1 MEEEKARQDK
11 MSGGSVPVAGT
22 SPKKSAGA
30 MEEDDLLAQAIAMS
44 MGEQAANASGDVE
57 MGEALNDEDEEMK
70 RAIAMSLVW
79 VIAMLEDLFLTP
91 FLCIQGEGQSKK
103 KEEDPAVLSNILS
116 SLPGVDPN
124 DPRLKK
130 AMDKKDKK

>member
-11 MSGGSVPVAGT
+11 MSGGSAAVPAST

-44 MGEQAANASGDVE
+44 MGEQAAKTEDVE

-79 VIAMLEDLFLTP
+79 RVHF
-91 FLCIQGEGQSKK
+91 
-103 KEEDPAVLSNILS
+103 VL
-116 SLPGVDPN
+116 
-124 DPRLKK
+124 
-130 AMDKKDKK
+130 